1 MTSTT
6 TSTESRAL
14 SLLGQGVGPEM
25 VASALG
31 VSVSRISQLLSD
43 PNFAAEVASLRF
55 QNLSRHN
62 ERDSKYD
69 SLEDQLLD
77 KMRDLLPMMYKPL
90 EVLRAI
96 QTINAA
102 KRRGSSAP
110 EAIIGQKT
118 VVSLVMPTQIT
129 QIFASQN
136 TTLTVNTQNQVVKVG
151 DTDLVT
157 VQSMRM
163 DSLLS
168 ESKKGLPHAN
178 QTPLTIENSAAP
190 AN

>member
-1 MTSTT
+1 MSSTT

-14 SLLGQGVGPEM
+14 TLLGQGVGPEM

-43 PNFAAEVASLRF
+43 PNFASEVASLRF
-55 QNLSRHN
+55 TNLSKHA

-90 EVLRAI
+90 EILRAI

-102 KRRGSSAP
+102 KRRGSSTP

-129 QIFASQN
+129 QIFAAQN
-136 TTLTVNTQNQVVKVG
+136 TALTVNTQNQVVKVG

-163 DSLLS
+163 DSLL
-168 ESKKGLPHAN
+168 EASKKGAPNGN
-178 QTPLTIENSAAP
+178 QTTLTIENSASQ